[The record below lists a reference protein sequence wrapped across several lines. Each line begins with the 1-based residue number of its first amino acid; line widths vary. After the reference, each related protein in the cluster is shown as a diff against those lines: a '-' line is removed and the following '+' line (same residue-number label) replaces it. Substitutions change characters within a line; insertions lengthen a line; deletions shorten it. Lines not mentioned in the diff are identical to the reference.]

1 MNTINKTT
9 QKFAMLALSA
19 FLLTACSSTPKTPS
33 EVTEVRNKLMR
44 LQADPQL
51 ASRAPVALKDAEE
64 AVQTAEKVPKDKTL
78 APITKLIL
86 PVRKRKP
93 VC

>member
-33 EVTEVRNKLMR
+33 EVTDVRNK
-44 LQADPQL
+44 
-51 ASRAPVALKDAEE
+51 
-64 AVQTAEKVPKDKTL
+64 
-78 APITKLIL
+78 
-86 PVRKRKP
+86 
-93 VC
+93 